1 MHDEIIEE
9 VWAIK
14 ESLAAQSGFDIRR
27 IAEEIRQSE
36 TKNEAEGWQHIAA
49 PQSPPPHS
57 AFQQIRFA
65 HG

>member
-1 MHDEIIEE
+1 MHDEIIKE

-27 IAEEIRQSE
+27 IAEDIRQSE
-36 TKNEAEGWQHIAA
+36 TQSAAEGWQHIAA

-57 AFQQIRFA
+57 AFQKIRFA
-65 HG
+65 HC